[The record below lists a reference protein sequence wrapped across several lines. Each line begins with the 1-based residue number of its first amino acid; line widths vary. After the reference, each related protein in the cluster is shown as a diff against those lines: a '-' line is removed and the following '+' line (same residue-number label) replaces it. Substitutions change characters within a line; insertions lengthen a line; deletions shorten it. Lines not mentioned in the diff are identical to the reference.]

1 MEEVWTDVPGY
12 EGIYEVSNYCK
23 IRNKKTGR
31 MRQPFIDSGG
41 YCYIK
46 LSKNGK
52 QKGTHTHTIGM
63 KAFVPNPNNLPC
75 INHKNEND
83 KTDNFIFIN
92 PDGTVD
98 LEKSTLEWCTYKY
111 NMNYGTVRERMSK
124 NNKNGKSILQK
135 TLKGTPVFIWKSA
148 AEAEICGFNRY
159 GIYLCLSGKR
169 KSYKGFNF
177 ERF

>member
-31 MRQPFIDSGG
+31 MREPFIDSGG

-52 QKGTHTHTIGM
+52 TKGAHTHTIGM

-75 INHKNEND
+75 VNHKNESD

-98 LEKSTLEWCTYKY
+98 LEKSTLEWCDYSY
-111 NMNYGTVRERMSK
+111 NAKYGTRPNRIGDK
-124 NNKNGKSILQK
+124 KGKAIIQK
-135 TLKGTPVFIWKSA
+135 TLKGVPVFIWKSA
-148 AEAEICGFNRY
+148 SEAEICGFNKY
-159 GIYLCLSGKR
+159 AIYSCLSGKR
-169 KSYKGFNF
+169 KSHKGFTF